1 MNWGYKI
8 LITIVLF
15 LVGMLSMVYLSMQ
28 QSNEMID
35 ENYYT
40 LEKDYQRLI
49 DGQNA
54 LKSVQ
59 SESLLS
65 QNDSVIIVKLP
76 ATTYLHIQDADI
88 KFLKPDN
95 QKLDISFQISPN
107 DSGFYFIPKS
117 QLTKGVYKVRTQW
130 TNDSQ
135 FYYSDEK
142 LFVE

>member
-1 MNWGYKI
+1 
-8 LITIVLF
+8 
-15 LVGMLSMVYLSMQ
+15 MVYLSTPHC
-28 QSNEMID
+28 NDMID

-54 LKSVQ
+54 LKSAQ
-59 SESLLS
+59 NESLLS

-95 QKLDISFQISPN
+95 QKLDISFQLSPN

-130 TNDSQ
+130 TNDSL